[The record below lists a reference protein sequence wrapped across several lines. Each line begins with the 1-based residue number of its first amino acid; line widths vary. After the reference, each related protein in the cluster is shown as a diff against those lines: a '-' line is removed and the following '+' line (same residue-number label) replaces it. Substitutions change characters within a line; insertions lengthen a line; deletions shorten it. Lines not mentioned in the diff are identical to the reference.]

1 MKHHHNSSIIYHEII
16 LFIVMFLVGISL
28 NGMNILAYKLSHLYL
43 SKTLI
48 YSGLL
53 MASNMTWAHQIVSYL
68 SHGKINLFVFWIGIL
83 LSLCFAYILRNQ
95 YYINEKDWLKRMIS
109 HHSTALTTSKK
120 LLKNQKQLEESN
132 LTYELAKTIIY
143 QQEKE
148 IELMKLLI

>member
-1 MKHHHNSSIIYHEII
+1 
-16 LFIVMFLVGISL
+16 
-28 NGMNILAYKLSHLYL
+28 
-43 SKTLI
+43 
-48 YSGLL
+48 
-53 MASNMTWAHQIVSYL
+53 
-68 SHGKINLFVFWIGIL
+68 
-83 LSLCFAYILRNQ
+83 
-95 YYINEKDWLKRMIS
+95 MIS